1 MVSDK
6 IFGLLAAIVV
16 CVLLLAGGCTE
27 PAREAA
33 KSEPATAKPIVEK
46 PPPTT
51 TSKAETAKP
60 VIEKPLPKPPDQSGA
75 VIALKF
81 LPQDTTTYRLTTQ
94 ADKSVKFEG
103 PMAKDPQFTGGITG
117 NKIEMTFTQRIESVD
132 EKGNAVAK
140 ITIKDLKY
148 SSMQK
153 SRPTLDFD
161 SSREQD
167 KNSPLARLIGQ
178 SYTITITPA
187 GKVLKVGDLN
197 KAISAVKGLDAASKA
212 AMTMLRSNA
221 IMERHGLPALPAADK
236 NRLNQDDKW
245 SSLKSFDFKM
255 MGPKTYEK
263 IYTVK
268 EIKDQGSRKIV
279 TVEMNAIPS
288 SQAEDTQG
296 RDASAISRMI
306 DDRGTYTG
314 ELKFDA
320 AAGRI
325 ESYRE
330 SLNIEWIMVDPGAAG
345 GDEQPNAIKMGAAQF
360 YHLQRID

>member
-6 IFGLLAAIVV
+6 IFGLLAGIVV
-16 CVLLLAGGCTE
+16 CVLLLAGGCAE

-33 KSEPATAKPIVEK
+33 TAKPVVEK

-51 TSKAETAKP
+51 TSEAETAKP
-60 VIEKPLPKPPDQSGA
+60 IVQQPPTKSVA
-75 VIALKF
+75 VMALKF
-81 LPQDTTTYRLTTQ
+81 VPQDTTTYRLTTR
-94 ADKSVKFEG
+94 AEKSVKFEG

-132 EKGNAVAK
+132 EKGNAVAR
-140 ITIKDLKY
+140 ITIKELKY

-153 SRPTLDFD
+153 SQPTLDFD

-187 GKVLKVGDLN
+187 GKVSKVGDVD
-197 KAISAVKGLDAASKA
+197 KAVSAVKGLDAASKA

-221 IMERHGLPALPAADK
+221 IMERHGLLALPAADK
-236 NRLNQDDKW
+236 NRLGPDGKW

-255 MGPKTYEK
+255 MGPKGYEK

-268 EIKDQGSRKIV
+268 EIKDRDSGKIA

-288 SQAEDTQG
+288 SQAEGAQG
-296 RDASAISRMI
+296 RDASALSRMI

-320 AAGRI
+320 AAGKI
-325 ESYRE
+325 DSYRE
-330 SLNIEWIMVDPGAAG
+330 SLDLEWIMVDPGAAG
-345 GDEQPNAIKMGAAQF
+345 SDEQANAIRMGAAHV
-360 YHLQRID
+360 YDLRKID